1 MIEYLTIPHEIMNRK
16 NPLHYALFEYKNN
29 SEMKLFITILAYSTM
44 IYRNTKKEAD
54 HNFNIKGLLGE
65 SSILNRRDL
74 SVSKIRSFINE
85 LKSPFFHEIKT
96 LGNEI
101 HFKLSKQYKKNI
113 KDSGFNKLEISDLK
127 TISDVRTVKLF
138 ILTKIKPSGYLD
150 LHYLFKVLDLNT
162 IKRRD
167 NKIAKIKKSFKSIN
181 VEAEYKHPA
190 NQNQKATEEHYK
202 FYYDTKESELN
213 EILENTEI
221 DFD

>member
-16 NPLHYALFEYKNN
+16 NPLHYALFDYKNN
-29 SEMKLFITILAYSTM
+29 SEMKLFITILAYATM

-74 SVSKIRSFINE
+74 SVSKIISFINE

-101 HFKLSKQYKKNI
+101 HFKLSKQYKRNV
-113 KDSGFNKLEISDLK
+113 KDSGFNRLEISDLK

-138 ILTKIKPSGYLD
+138 ILTKIKPSGYFD

-181 VEAEYKHPA
+181 VEAEYK
-190 NQNQKATEEHYK
+190 
-202 FYYDTKESELN
+202 
-213 EILENTEI
+213 
-221 DFD
+221 